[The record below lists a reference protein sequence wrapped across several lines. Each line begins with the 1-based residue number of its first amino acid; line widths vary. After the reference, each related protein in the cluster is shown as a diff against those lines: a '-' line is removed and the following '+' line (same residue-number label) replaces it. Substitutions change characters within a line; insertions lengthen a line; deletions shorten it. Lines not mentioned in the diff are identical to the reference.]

1 MCSAQKAIESTYFPA
16 SDALLL
22 RAFHTDMITSGI
34 YSPIRSVASTSNILS
49 ADSIS
54 VSEKNIIDSKL
65 KKKEDAAIANNVKTA
80 EELSN
85 VMVNGAKV
93 SDIINDK
100 VAAIG
105 EKIRERDPRCLLI
118 LLEARRIDVGNPVQ
132 VLFETP
138 RVVCCLPEHVRQVD
152 VI

>member
-65 KKKEDAAIANNVKTA
+65 KKKEDAAIANKIIFRRFSDVVYNCCITHKLEYVI
-80 EELSN
+80 
-85 VMVNGAKV
+85 AK
-93 SDIINDK
+93 
-100 VAAIG
+100 
-105 EKIRERDPRCLLI
+105 
-118 LLEARRIDVGNPVQ
+118 
-132 VLFETP
+132 
-138 RVVCCLPEHVRQVD
+138 
-152 VI
+152 